1 MAFGEVRLVGHL
13 IGLFSFDVGHA
24 IDVERVRRILGSGPT
39 KAPPERRRAAPSH
52 LAYSIPPV
60 RLDLEPCEV
69 PVGALRVRAEA
80 EARVHEFGAVSIV
93 LTAPLSSDV
102 DALPELTATL
112 TGAGPWE
119 DAARTCLD
127 MLRERIRPAISKPAI
142 ADVVED
148 YYVIQADRLEPGLS
162 IDELVARSQGP
173 LASALRCEPQPLSD
187 AETED
192 VFRTRL
198 SYYPDDLVV
207 TEWNV
212 ALVVDDTD
220 YGATIEVLEY
230 LNVQLVELRYYDALL
245 DRRVADFEDLLE
257 VRASGVA
264 LWNRAQRR
272 QVNELAAIRLDVATI
287 VERVNNA
294 LKLSGDQYLAK
305 VYQRTADRL
314 SLRAWT
320 ESVSRKLD
328 VLNQMYEVVVER
340 TAVARSE
347 VLELTIIALI
357 AVEIALF
364 LAGWG

>member
-1 MAFGEVRLVGHL
+1 MAFGEVRLIGHL

-24 IDVERVRRILGSGPT
+24 IDVERVRRILGSAPT
-39 KAPPERRRAAPSH
+39 KAPPERRRAAPAH

-60 RLDLEPCEV
+60 RLDLDPCEV
-69 PVGALRVRAEA
+69 PVGRTRVQADA

-93 LTAPLSSDV
+93 MTAPLATDV

-119 DAARTCLD
+119 DAARRLLD
-127 MLRERIRPAISKPAI
+127 GLRERIRPAITKPATT
-142 ADVVED
+142 DVVED
-148 YYVIQADRLEPGLS
+148 YYVIQADRLEPTLS
-162 IDELVARSQGP
+162 IDELVTRSQGP
-173 LASALRCEPQPLSD
+173 LASALRCEPQPLSE

-207 TEWNV
+207 TDWNV

-220 YGATIEVLEY
+220 CAATLEVLEY

-245 DRRVADFEDLLE
+245 DRRVADFDDLLG
-257 VRASGVA
+257 VHASGVP
-264 LWNRAQRR
+264 LLNRAHR
-272 QVNELAAIRLDVATI
+272 QKVDELAAIRLDVATI

-320 ESVSRKLD
+320 DSVSRKLE
-328 VLNQMYEVVVER
+328 VLDRIYEVVVER